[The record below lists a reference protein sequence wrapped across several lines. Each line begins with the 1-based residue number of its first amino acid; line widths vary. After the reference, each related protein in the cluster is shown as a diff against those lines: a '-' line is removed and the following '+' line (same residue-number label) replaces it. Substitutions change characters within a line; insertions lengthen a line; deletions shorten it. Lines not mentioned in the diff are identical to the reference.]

1 MELLDLSKLNIDVSI
16 LSGDNYGNIK
26 WHKLT
31 NITRHDPSEYIY
43 NIKTKWGREVSV
55 VASKSL
61 LIWNENTKEF
71 EEKNTEDVNIGD
83 KMPLSFNI
91 PQTNNTITHV
101 NLKDYLSESEY
112 IYGTDYNNGI
122 NKCGNKKDFEIKD
135 NYVYLKNSRRNSPYI
150 PDKFEL
156 NRDNG
161 FFIGIYLAEGN
172 TCKDYVGIANNDE
185 NIRNKV
191 KEWFDKNGIVNRI
204 QVKKFDPNRP
214 GLSTSIRGYST
225 ILVQFL
231 EKFLGKYSQGKYVPN
246 EAFMAPDE
254 FIQGLIDGY
263 ISGDGCITD
272 YHVVVTSVSKD
283 LIHGI
288 SHLMSRYGIFSKL
301 STVICTKNNIG
312 SKNILPRHVLSI
324 QSKYVYKFGKIF
336 NLSLIQKQEKLT
348 KLIERKTLDNM
359 SFLYE
364 QQNDVILD
372 KIVSID
378 KVLSSSNDVYKKVFD
393 VTVPETLNFLIYNGL
408 NLRDTSE
415 TGYIQR
421 RLVKAMEDNKI
432 YYDQTVRNATG
443 AIVQYLY
450 GEDGIDGTK
459 IENQYIPYIQMN
471 LIQLDTAY
479 HLRKEDPLDIH
490 LTPEAM
496 EMVRKHPEWINKSEK
511 YFEQIIEDRLFLIRH
526 IFKGEDTNK
535 IQYPVPFERII
546 KNSMRRMNIVTKKS
560 DIKNHDIDAIL
571 PTDLTPLYVYDAI
584 EKVCDNL
591 RIVHKHQGV
600 RFLQIL
606 LRCHLSPKTL
616 IFEYHMPMSVFDYV
630 IAQIEKSFIKSIAH
644 AGEMVGII
652 AAQSI
657 GELSTQQSV
666 TGDTLVKII
675 HNDTTLYV
683 GEIGKFIDTLMSDS
697 KKVHKLPN
705 DGYVLNI
712 PHKDTYTIVSITTE
726 EKLKWSKI
734 SQVSKHPANGDL
746 MKITTRSGRTVTATL
761 SHSFLMRN
769 CYGIFP
775 IRGSLLKLGDRIPV
789 AKMIPKNNNQVDE
802 SFKDYKFSVHSF
814 QDIIPNVHEIAVTMK
829 SIINKENYT
838 RNDLQDIITTS
849 KNKTDNRMLIKLLQ
863 QAIDSDVIYD
873 EIIDIERIEDPKTF
887 VYDFTVP
894 GTESF
899 MVNDGVMVHNTLDSF
914 HSSGTAAAVKAT
926 SGVPRLKELLSVSKN
941 IKTPTLIVYMKP
953 DIGTVVDPIKTD
965 NDSID
970 IRLQESKE
978 RSMKVMKQIEIT
990 YLVDILDNT
999 EIYWDPPGN
1008 NGLETGLAEDSH
1020 ILDIYRVFSNI
1031 ECQRS
1036 RSQSPWVLRMKLNKV
1051 KMYRIGITMLDI
1063 YTKINNMYNQS
1074 IDCVFSDDNDHELI
1088 FRIRLT
1094 KDVLKD
1100 IDPDDAIAAL
1110 KAMEYNLTHNV
1121 LLKGVKGIKKV
1132 SMREKKRKQYNED
1145 LDKFEQI
1152 NEWVLDTDGTNLVE
1166 ILANPNID
1174 STRTRS
1180 NDIYEILQVLGI
1192 EAARNALYQEFM
1204 EVTGEGEINYRHM
1217 SLLLDT
1223 MTNRGT
1229 LMSVDR
1235 HGINRGDV
1243 GPLAKC
1249 SFEET
1254 TDMLINASI
1263 FSELDNING
1272 VSANIMLGQL
1282 PPCGTGDHE
1291 ILIDEEKFMT
1301 LLKETGGKKAKLH
1314 VPANIPLDIPTLY
1327 DEKKTCTV
1335 DNIASK
1341 YKMPRKSKKKMPETN
1356 VTFV

>member
-1 MELLDLSKLNIDVSI
+1 M
-16 LSGDNYGNIK
+16 
-26 WHKLT
+26 
-31 NITRHDPSEYIY
+31 
-43 NIKTKWGREVSV
+43 
-55 VASKSL
+55 
-61 LIWNENTKEF
+61 
-71 EEKNTEDVNIGD
+71 
-83 KMPLSFNI
+83 
-91 PQTNNTITHV
+91 
-101 NLKDYLSESEY
+101 
-112 IYGTDYNNGI
+112 GI
-122 NKCGNKKDFEIKD
+122 Q
-135 NYVYLKNSRRNSPYI
+135 
-150 PDKFEL
+150 
-156 NRDNG
+156 
-161 FFIGIYLAEGN
+161 A
-172 TCKDYVGIANNDE
+172 
-185 NIRNKV
+185 
-191 KEWFDKNGIVNRI
+191 
-204 QVKKFDPNRP
+204 
-214 GLSTSIRGYST
+214 
-225 ILVQFL
+225 
-231 EKFLGKYSQGKYVPN
+231 
-246 EAFMAPDE
+246 
-254 FIQGLIDGY
+254 
-263 ISGDGCITD
+263 
-272 YHVVVTSVSKD
+272 
-283 LIHGI
+283 
-288 SHLMSRYGIFSKL
+288 
-301 STVICTKNNIG
+301 
-312 SKNILPRHVLSI
+312 
-324 QSKYVYKFGKIF
+324 
-336 NLSLIQKQEKLT
+336 
-348 KLIERKTLDNM
+348 
-359 SFLYE
+359 
-364 QQNDVILD
+364 
-372 KIVSID
+372 
-378 KVLSSSNDVYKKVFD
+378 
-393 VTVPETLNFLIYNGL
+393 
-408 NLRDTSE
+408 E

-471 LIQLDTAY
+471 LIQLDMAY

-490 LTPEAM
+490 LTPEAQ
-496 EMVRKHPEWINKSEK
+496 EMVRKYPEWIDKSEK
-511 YFEQIIEDRLFLIRH
+511 YFEQIIEDRLFLIKH
-526 IFKGEDTNK
+526 IFKGEDSNK

-546 KNSMRRMNIVTKKS
+546 KNSMRRMNVVTKKPE
-560 DIKNHDIDAIL
+560 IKNHEIDAIL
-571 PTDLTPLYVYDAI
+571 PTDLTPLHIYDTI
-584 EKVCDNL
+584 EKLCDTL
-591 RIVHKHQGV
+591 RIVHKNQGV
-600 RFLQIL
+600 KFLQIL
-606 LRCHLSPKTL
+606 LRCYLCPKTL
-616 IFEYHMPMSVFDYV
+616 IFEYHMPMTVFDYV

-666 TGDTLVKII
+666 TADTIVKII
-675 HNDTTLYV
+675 HNDQTLYI
-683 GEIGKFIDTLMSDS
+683 GEIGKFIDTLMADS
-697 KKVHKLPN
+697 KKVQKLPN
-705 DGYVLNI
+705 DGYVMNI
-712 PHKDTYTIVSITTE
+712 PHKENYTIVSITTE

-734 SQVSKHPANGDL
+734 SQVSKHPANGNL
-746 MKITTRSGRTVTATL
+746 MKVTTKSGRTVTATL

-769 CYGIFP
+769 CYGIFA
-775 IRGSLLKLGDRIPV
+775 IKGSLLKIGDRIPV
-789 AKMIPKNNNQVDE
+789 AKMIPKNNNHIDETFNDYRYSVDASE
-802 SFKDYKFSVHSF
+802 
-814 QDIIPNVHEIAVTMK
+814 DIIPNIHEIAVTMK
-829 SIINKENYT
+829 SLINKENYT
-838 RNDLQDIITTS
+838 RTDLQEIIHTA

-863 QAIDSDVIYD
+863 QGIEGDVIYD
-873 EIIDIERIEDPKTF
+873 EIVDIEKLEDPETY

-899 MVNDGVMVHNTLDSF
+899 MVNDGIMVHNTLDSF

-970 IRLQESKE
+970 VRVQESKD
-978 RSMKVMKQIEIT
+978 RSMKIMKQIEIT

-999 EIYWDPPGN
+999 EIYWDPPGT
-1008 NGLETGLAEDSH
+1008 TGLDTGLTEDNK
-1020 ILDIYRVFSNI
+1020 ILEIYRAFSTI
-1031 ECQRS
+1031 ECQKV

-1063 YTKINNMYNQS
+1063 YTKINNMYSQS
-1074 IDCVFSDDNDHELI
+1074 IDCVFSDDNDRELI

-1132 SMREKKRKQYNED
+1132 SMREKKRKQYNEE
-1145 LDKFEQI
+1145 LDKFEQVS
-1152 NEWVLDTDGTNLVE
+1152 EWVLDTDGTNLIE
-1166 ILANPNID
+1166 ILANTNID
-1174 STRTRS
+1174 AYRTRS

-1204 EVTGEGEINYRHM
+1204 EVTGEDEINYRHM

-1291 ILIDEEKFMT
+1291 ILIDEIKYME
-1301 LLKETGGKKAKLH
+1301 LLKERGAKKAKLQ
-1314 VPANIPLDIPTLY
+1314 VPIMTQIDIPTLY

-1341 YKMPRKSKKKMPETN
+1341 YKMPRKTKKKMPETN

>member
-1 MELLDLSKLNIDVSI
+1 M
-16 LSGDNYGNIK
+16 G
-26 WHKLT
+26 
-31 NITRHDPSEYIY
+31 
-43 NIKTKWGREVSV
+43 GREIT
-55 VASKSL
+55 VAKSKSL
-61 LIWNENTKEF
+61 LIWDADKEEFHEKLTTEVKIDDYIPVTMKLAEPPIIIKYVDMSKYFPKDKYIHGSEFNKAVSMMKEAMGTNRIQIPRGWWEKHNGTSFITPYTK
-71 EEKNTEDVNIGD
+71 KASLTRVTSGRSNTEN
-83 KMPLSFNI
+83 
-91 PQTNNTITHV
+91 
-101 NLKDYLSESEY
+101 
-112 IYGTDYNNGI
+112 
-122 NKCGNKKDFEIKD
+122 IKD
-135 NYVYLKNSRRNSPYI
+135 RCVYPYHASRDTCRI

-156 NRDNG
+156 NYENG
-161 FFIGIYLAEGN
+161 QFIGLFLADGHADIHSGQVVI
-172 TCKDYVGIANNDE
+172 TKKDE
-185 NIRNKV
+185 SV
-191 KEWFDKNGIVNRI
+191 KAFVKTWFTKYDIKYKERTDKKLRGTTTTI
-204 QVKKFDPNRP
+204 
-214 GLSTSIRGYST
+214 SGYST
-225 ILVQFL
+225 LLVLFL
-231 EKFLGKYSQGKYVPN
+231 N
-246 EAFMAPDE
+246 EFV
-254 FIQGLIDGY
+254 G
-263 ISGDGCITD
+263 
-272 YHVVVTSVSKD
+272 
-283 LIHGI
+283 
-288 SHLMSRYGIFSKL
+288 
-301 STVICTKNNIG
+301 IG
-312 SKNILPRHVLSI
+312 SKN
-324 QSKYVYKFGKIF
+324 KYVPDVAFIAPIEFVKGILAGYFSGDGHVKNSGISSGSVSRDLTEGIALLCNRLGIFCKISTTQQKSNNIGTINISPMHNISIRAQWARKFKENITLLVDYKNNEVQSISGT
-336 NLSLIQKQEKLT
+336 QEHCNYPYK
-348 KLIERKTLDNM
+348 
-359 SFLYE
+359 
-364 QQNDVILD
+364 NDVVLD
-372 KIVSID
+372 RITEIIEIIPD
-378 KVLSSSNDVYKKVFD
+378 SNSKLYD
-393 VTVPETLNFLIYNGL
+393 VTVPSTLNFAIRNGIHSY
-408 NLRDTSE
+408 DTSE

-443 AIVQYLY
+443 AIVQYIY

-490 LTPEAM
+490 VTPEAM
-496 EMVRKHPEWINKSEK
+496 ELVRKNPMWVDKADK
-511 YFEQIIEDRLFLIRH
+511 YFEQIIDDRLFLIRH

-535 IQYPVPFERII
+535 LQYPIPFERII
-546 KNSMRRMNIVTKKS
+546 KNSMRRMNLVTKKS
-560 DIKNHDIDAIL
+560 EIKSNEIDAIL
-571 PTDLTPLYVYDAI
+571 PTDLTPEYVFDTI
-584 EKVCDNL
+584 ESLSDRL
-591 RIVHKHQGV
+591 RIVHKDQGV
-600 RFLQIL
+600 KFLQIL
-606 LRCHLSPKTL
+606 LRCYLCPKTL
-616 IFEYHMPMSVFDYV
+616 IFEYHMPLTVFDYV
-630 IAQIEKSFIKSIAH
+630 IAEIEKAFIKAIAH
-644 AGEMVGII
+644 AGEMVGIV

-666 TGDTLVKII
+666 TGDTIVNII
-675 HNDTTLYV
+675 HTVNNKDILYV
-683 GEIGKFIDTLMSDS
+683 GEIGAFIDKLMANS
-697 KKVHKLPN
+697 KKVHTMAH
-705 DGYVLNI
+705 GGEVLNL
-712 PHKDTYTIVSITTE
+712 PLKESYTIVSLTNE
-726 EKLKWSKI
+726 EKLKWARI
-734 SQVSKHPANGDL
+734 SQVSRHPANGNL
-746 MKITTRSGRTVTATL
+746 IKVTTRSGRTVTATL

-769 CYGIFP
+769 CYGIFA
-775 IRGSLLKLGDRIPV
+775 IKGALLKVGDRIPV
-789 AKMIPKNNNQVDE
+789 AKTIPKNNNYIDD
-802 SFKDYKFSVHSF
+802 SFNDYKFSVNATD
-814 QDIIPNVHEIAVTMK
+814 DIIPNIHEIAVTMK
-829 SIINKENYT
+829 SLVNKDNYT
-838 RNDLQDIITTS
+838 RTDLQEIIQTA

-863 QAIDSDVIYD
+863 QGIDGDVIYD
-873 EIIDIERIEDPKTF
+873 EIISIEKLDDPKTY

-899 MVNDGVMVHNTLDSF
+899 MVNYGIMVHNTLDSF

-941 IKTPTLIVYMKP
+941 IKTPTLIIYMKE

-965 NDSID
+965 TDSID
-970 IRLQESKE
+970 IRVQESKD
-978 RSMKVMKQIEIT
+978 RSMKIMKQIEIT
-990 YLVDILDNT
+990 YLADILDNT

-1008 NGLETGLAEDSH
+1008 TGLESGLAEDNH
-1020 ILDIYRVFSNI
+1020 ILDIYRAFSTI
-1031 ECQRS
+1031 ECQKV

-1063 YTKINNMYNQS
+1063 YTKMNTMYNQS
-1074 IDCVFSDDNDHELI
+1074 IDCIFSDDNDTELI

-1094 KDVLKD
+1094 KDILKD

-1152 NEWVLDTDGTNLVE
+1152 SEWVLDTDGTNLVD
-1166 ILANPNID
+1166 ILANQNID
-1174 STRTRS
+1174 NRRTRS

-1204 EVTGEGEINYRHM
+1204 EVTGEDEINYRHM

-1291 ILIDEEKFMT
+1291 ILIDETKYMA
-1301 LLKETGGKKAKLH
+1301 LLKERGAKKMKLD
-1314 VPANIPLDIPTLY
+1314 VPSTIVIDMPTLY

-1341 YKMPRKSKKKMPETN
+1341 YKIPRKTKKKMPESN